1 MSETTTKKR
10 KLSRPL
16 RKATAIGFV
25 IAAVLSVGVASA
37 TQLNMI
43 WGGNFQAGAVTVQ
56 ADCQPTAE
64 NITAKFGTPTWNGTG
79 TLPWTVSSV
88 TFSGVNTACSGAT
101 YEGAYKLATGDWIK
115 ITGGTVTLTT
125 TSFTMALPAGLDGST
140 IKNLALT
147 INK

>member
-10 KLSRPL
+10 KLSRPV
-16 RKATAIGFV
+16 RKVTAIGFV
-25 IAAVLSVGVASA
+25 IAAVLSAGVASA

-56 ADCQPTAE
+56 ADSQPTDE
-64 NITAKFGTPTWNGTG
+64 DITAKFSTPTWNETG

-88 TFSGVNTACSGAT
+88 TFSGVNTDCSGAT
-101 YEGAYKLATGDWIK
+101 YEGAYKLATGEWNK
-115 ITGGTVTLTT
+115 ITGGTVTLTND
-125 TSFTMALPAGLDGST
+125 SFTMELPTGLDGST
-140 IKNLALT
+140 ITNLALT